1 MSSSRLLARIAVLLL
16 VMNPLLARGEEIEFS
31 AEVDNQKIGMDDTLS
46 LTVTIAGA
54 NLNQT
59 INPVMPEMKDF
70 YVAGTSQSSNI
81 SFVNG
86 QISASRSIIY
96 TLVPKRTG
104 KFVVP
109 PVTMTYGG
117 KQYSTA
123 PIEVEVVEGSAG
135 ERKKKQEPWSP
146 FFDPFESMQKPPG
159 GRRYGPE
166 AVQVV
171 AELDRKQVYQG
182 EQTTLTFKI
191 LTKISVTGVQ
201 IEEFPPL
208 SGFWVDDLDVDKN
221 PRGRK
226 VTVNGEE
233 YVEFVVKRSALF
245 PSRSGRLTI
254 EPATFAIQAVE
265 DSFFPNPELIRR
277 KSKPLTLVVLP
288 LPEAGRP
295 AGYDG
300 TVGTYSVS
308 AALDRDRVALGEV
321 ASLRI
326 TVTGRGN
333 LKTISP
339 PKLPPLND
347 IKLYEPKFTEK
358 IDSAGPRMTGE
369 KTWEYVLSPKAK
381 GNHEIGPVTLAY
393 FDPISKSYQ
402 VARTKALNLQAEGGE
417 IAAQGVPLSERSQIR
432 MLRQDIAFIHTRDSA
447 PAVSAP
453 FSRRSAGFYL
463 LLILPPL
470 VNVGL
475 LIYRHREESRRMDVA
490 SYLRGRAFRDFR
502 KALKRARAR
511 ASPAEAKDFYQLLN
525 DGLSRYVA
533 HKLSLSPQGLTLQ
546 SVLAHL
552 ESRRVDPELLTRFKI
567 VWNDAEFGLF
577 AAGKPGLNSMEK
589 LLRDVD
595 DVVSDLDKRL

>member
-1 MSSSRLLARIAVLLL
+1 MFRLRLFLGLLLALW
-16 VMNPLLARGEEIEFS
+16 MGPLPARGEEIEFS
-31 AEVDNQKIGMDDTLS
+31 AQVDNQKIGMDDTLS

-59 INPVMPEMKDF
+59 INPAIPELKDF
-70 YVAGTSQSSNI
+70 DVAGTSQSSNI

-86 QISASRSIIY
+86 QISASRSIVY

-104 KFVVP
+104 KFVLP
-109 PVTMTYGG
+109 PVTLTYGG
-117 KQYSTA
+117 KQYATA
-123 PIEVEVVEGSAG
+123 PIEVEVVEGSAA
-135 ERKKKQEPWSP
+135 ERRKKQEPWSP
-146 FFDPFESMQKPPG
+146 FFDPFESMQKPPA
-159 GRRYGPE
+159 GRRYGTE
-166 AVQVV
+166 AVQVL
-171 AELDRKQVYQG
+171 AEIDRKQVYQG
-182 EQTTLTFKI
+182 EQTTLSFKI
-191 LTKISVTGVQ
+191 LTKISITGVQ

-208 SGFWVDDLDVDKN
+208 AGFWVDDLDVDKN

-226 VTVNGEE
+226 VIVNGEE
-233 YVEFVVKRSALF
+233 YVEFVIKRSALF

-265 DSFFPNPELIRR
+265 DSFFPSPDLIRR
-277 KSKPLTLVVLP
+277 KSKPVTLEVLP
-288 LPEAGRP
+288 LPPSGRP
-295 AGYDG
+295 EGYDG
-300 TVGTYSVS
+300 TVGTYAIS
-308 AALDRDRVALGEV
+308 AALDRDRMALGEV
-321 ASLRI
+321 ATLKI

-339 PKLPPLND
+339 PKLPALND

-358 IDSAGPRMTGE
+358 IDTTGMRMTGE

-381 GNHEIGPVTLAY
+381 GNHEIGPLTLAY
-393 FDPISKSYQ
+393 FDPVSKTYQ
-402 VARTKALNLQAEGGE
+402 VARTKALNLLVEGGE
-417 IAAQGVPLSERSQIR
+417 IATQAVPLSDRSQIR
-432 MLRQDIAFIHTRDSA
+432 MLRQDIAFIHTQDWARTA
-447 PAVSAP
+447 SAP
-453 FSRRSAGFYL
+453 FNRRSAGFYL
-463 LLILPPL
+463 LFILPPL

-475 LIYRHREESRRMDVA
+475 LIYRQRQESRRMDVA

-502 KALKRARAR
+502 KTLKRARAK
-511 ASPAEAKDFYQLLN
+511 ATPAEAKDFYQLLN

-546 SVLAHL
+546 AVLSHL
-552 ESRRVDPELLTRFKI
+552 ENRRVDTELLTRFKV

-589 LLRDVD
+589 LLRDAN